1 MIASS
6 LSHHILTLTINRPH
20 AKNALNLEMYQ
31 QLTQYLHQA
40 SDPNVHV
47 IVLTGLSDVFCSG
60 NDITDFI
67 SLTTADADQCQH
79 SRSIIEAFMFAM
91 IDCPVPIVAAVSGN
105 AIGIGMTMLQH
116 CDFVFAC
123 PSANFSLPF
132 VKLGLCPE
140 FGSSLLLPQI
150 IGTRKAKAM
159 LLLGEPMNAKEAL
172 SLGFIDQITIQP
184 EQLAA
189 TYAATLATQPKHAL
203 QNTKQL
209 LSQISRKQLID
220 CINKENNLIF
230 KLVKEHEAVNA
241 FSQFTT
247 RKSHT

>member
-31 QLTQYLHQA
+31 QLTQSLHQA
-40 SDPNVHV
+40 NDPNVHV

-79 SRSIIEAFMFAM
+79 SRSIIEAFMFAI

-140 FGSSLLLPQI
+140 FGSSLLLPV
-150 IGTRKAKAM
+150 R
-159 LLLGEPMNAKEAL
+159 
-172 SLGFIDQITIQP
+172 P
-184 EQLAA
+184 E
-189 TYAATLATQPKHAL
+189 
-203 QNTKQL
+203 
-209 LSQISRKQLID
+209 
-220 CINKENNLIF
+220 
-230 KLVKEHEAVNA
+230 VV
-241 FSQFTT
+241 
-247 RKSHT
+247 